1 MKKYVVATILL
12 IAVLAGSF
20 KLVIY
25 MGEKSL
31 NQKKPATTATTN
43 TNGKITG
50 IVTSK
55 EMPATLG
62 QWGEIYVYSPLDKKT
77 HKAYLRVT
85 TINTDKTATKT
96 ILDNYNRINGAT
108 NQVPKLTNKQI
119 KYATMKYQVHFPT
132 NFPAKG
138 KKDMAQKIIFSVTS
152 NSGDGIAYKKTLYKN
167 LITFDVTEFT
177 PENIDKTTEK
187 VNKQSKA
194 KSDMVGNQQGNSKN
208 STTFTTMSVTPG
220 KTFSG
225 TAIFSLPAAGHDPF
239 MFKTLYFNNAKQNEA
254 FFKVD

>member
-85 TINTDKTATKT
+85 AINTDKTATKT
-96 ILDNYNRINGAT
+96 ILDNYNKINGAT

-119 KYATMKYQVHFPT
+119 RYATMKYQVHFPA